1 MKKTLSD
8 KIAEHTSY
16 GMILITVAFFVT
28 QVYSRIYT
36 THDGNL
42 MIAFIIL
49 GSFLCGKEYGI
60 ITGVILSLFVLFMR
74 YNSHLEGFNIQNR
87 CNFAERYAKGAQN
100 KLTQLENE
108 MKVLKAYDL
117 SNPKDE
123 KSFQEYATTKSIL
136 PYKGATG
143 LIPSAK
149 DGWRVDWRSSIG
161 QCSLQLG
168 RGIPKGAIY
177 RSVPN
182 PYKDR
187 NAYKTG
193 GSDADYKKYLKS
205 GQYTWSKSPSSWGDQ
220 TKKLPTQAEF
230 KVFDQAKKPWFDPY
244 NFVSPGYLRNLDR
257 LSSIGGLMKAHAELL
272 GQLWTVKAYCPTGN
286 VWWNLRTD
294 RSANRKEKAI
304 FALQHEIDTFRKR
317 RNFFLAY
324 YSQLLPKCT
333 SGMSPRQ
340 KEVYELSKKIRN
352 LNWEDS
358 SDGNRHKKA
367 TQILTAAGD
376 NNDNVTSAKI
386 AYDRLIEEYKKEK
399 MAVIGKI
406 EELAEMAATLP
417 FPFSNSKEAADSR
430 RKLVLSTGT
439 LIGAKNKFNEH
450 IKRAYQAEV
459 DQFKE
464 EQEKRKKAGQDM
476 KALQAEIEK
485 DQKALDE
492 RKKDIARKVKEAEKN
507 AAKIV
512 DDALKKIEQD
522 KKDWEALKEREKSEI
537 EAERK
542 KILEAANLDVEKLKK
557 EWDETKAKLR
567 TDAMAKADEEAAR
580 LLANAAEKAGGIT
593 DKAKQD
599 ADALKAQAGEAA
611 SRIKDEAD
619 AIAEGITREAE
630 AQALNAKARDD
641 ATRARLEKYEIELK
655 SERERAES
663 AEKMAQEQRLRL
675 EREIRNAKNAQL
687 KTSQAGINIREEL
700 AREREQ
706 RAAAENTIFAERQR
720 AQALKEAEVARCA
733 RNKAKMEA
741 RQRRADRV
749 RKQREQERLEAERR
763 KKEAEEAERRRL
775 METKS
780 IRMREL
786 AQQRANK
793 LRMMKINLANQAN
806 LEKEEDYMNQ
816 VTASS
821 GLLSGLGS
829 FTNGGLDPATG
840 AAQLGPDGL
849 PVNFGLDDIY
859 RNRSQNEYLD
869 TGPNDSL
876 YVNRTTLGGY
886 VGPIN
891 YELYSSAPLQAAPVS
906 FEDSIVTDGPSGMAQ
921 NSGPGEIIKKPF

>member
-87 CNFAERYAKGAQN
+87 CNFAERYAKGAQT

-108 MKVLKAYDL
+108 MKVLKGYDL
-117 SNPKDE
+117 SNAKDE

-143 LIPSAK
+143 LIPSAN

-168 RGIPKGAIY
+168 RGIPKGGA
-177 RSVPN
+177 PN

-193 GSDADYKKYLKS
+193 GSKADLEKYLKS
-205 GQYTWSKSPSSWGDQ
+205 GQYRWRKQSNSWGNPNN
-220 TKKLPTQAEF
+220 TPKQADF
-230 KVFDQAKKPWFDPY
+230 KIYDQAKNPWFDPY
-244 NFVSPGYLRNLDR
+244 NFVSAGYLRHYG
-257 LSSIGGLMKAHAELL
+257 SVIGKSHAELL

-294 RSANRKEKAI
+294 QSANRKEKAI

-324 YSQLLPKCT
+324 YSQLLSKCT
-333 SGMSPRQ
+333 AGMSAEQ

-352 LNWEDS
+352 LRWEDS

-367 TQILTAAGD
+367 TQVLNAAGA
-376 NNDNVTSAKI
+376 NKDNVTSAKV
-386 AYDRLIEEYKKEK
+386 AYDRLIEEYKEEK
-399 MAVIGKI
+399 KAVVGQI
-406 EELAEMAATLP
+406 ERLAEMAATLP

-450 IKRAYQAEV
+450 IKRAYQDEV
-459 DQFKE
+459 KLFKE

-492 RKKDIARKVKEAEKN
+492 RKKDIERKVKEAEKN

-641 ATRARLEKYEIELK
+641 ATRARLDKYEIELK

-906 FEDSIVTDGPSGMAQ
+906 FEDSIVTDGPSGMVH
-921 NSGPGEIIKKPF
+921 NSGPSEIIKKPF

>member
-16 GMILITVAFFVT
+16 GMIVITVAFFVT

-60 ITGVILSLFVLFMR
+60 ITGVILSIFVLFMR
-74 YNSHLEGFNIQNR
+74 YNSYLEGFNIQNR
-87 CNFAERYAKGAQN
+87 CNFAERYAKAAQT

-108 MKVLKAYDL
+108 MKVLKGYDL

-136 PYKGATG
+136 PYKGRISATG
-143 LIPSAK
+143 LVPAAR

-168 RGIPKGAIY
+168 RGIPKGAQL
-177 RSVPN
+177 RAVPN
-182 PYKDR
+182 PHKDR

-193 GSDADYKKYLKS
+193 GSDADLKKYLDSDLYSWDKKS
-205 GQYTWSKSPSSWGDQ
+205 SSWGD
-220 TKKLPTQAEF
+220 KKNKTPTQAEF
-230 KVFDQAKKPWFDPY
+230 KIFDQAKNPWFDPY
-244 NFVSPGYLRNLDR
+244 NFVSPGYLRKLDR
-257 LSSIGGLMKAHAELL
+257 GIGSSTMMKAHAELL
-272 GQLWTVKAYCPTGN
+272 GQLWSVKAYCPTGN

-324 YSQLLPKCT
+324 YSQLLSKCT
-333 SGMSPRQ
+333 AGMSAGQ

-352 LNWEDS
+352 LKWEDS

-367 TQILTAAGD
+367 TQVLNAAGA
-376 NNDNVTSAKI
+376 NKDNVTAAKV
-386 AYDRLIEEYKKEK
+386 AYDRLIEEYKEEK
-399 MAVIGKI
+399 KAVVGQI
-406 EELAEMAATLP
+406 ERLAEMAATLP

-439 LIGAKNKFNEH
+439 LIGAKNKFNNH
-450 IKRAYQAEV
+450 IKTAYQDEV
-459 DQFKE
+459 KQFKE

-476 KALQAEIEK
+476 KALQAEIDK
-485 DQKALDE
+485 DKKALEE
-492 RKKDIARKVKEAEKN
+492 RQKDIERKVKEAEKN

-522 KKDWEALKEREKSEI
+522 RKDWEALKEREKSEI

-542 KILEAANLDVEKLKK
+542 KILEAANLDVEKMKK
-557 EWDETKAKLR
+557 EWEETKSKLR

-580 LLANAAEKAGGIT
+580 LLANAAEKAGGIQS
-593 DKAKQD
+593 KAEKD
-599 ADALKAQAGEAA
+599 AAALRAQAGEQA
-611 SRIKDEAD
+611 SQMKDEAD
-619 AIAEGITREAE
+619 AAARAIRREAE
-630 AQALNAKARDD
+630 AQSLNAKARDD
-641 ATRARLEKYEIELK
+641 ATRARLDKYEIELK
-655 SERERAES
+655 AERERAEA
-663 AEKMAQEQRLRL
+663 AEIMAQEQRLRL
-675 EREIRNAKNAQL
+675 EKEIRNAKNAQAR
-687 KTSQAGINIREEL
+687 TSQAGINIREEL

-706 RAAAENTIFAERQR
+706 RAAAEDAIFAERTR

-775 METKS
+775 METKAV
-780 IRMREL
+780 RMREL
-786 AQQRANK
+786 AQERANK
-793 LRMMKINLANQAN
+793 LRQMKLSLANQAN
-806 LEKEEDYMNQ
+806 LEREQDYMNQ
-816 VTASS
+816 VSTTS
-821 GLLSGLGS
+821 GLMSGLGS
-829 FTNGGLDPATG
+829 SNNRGFNPATV
-840 AAQLGPDGL
+840 ASQLGPDGL
-849 PVNFGLDDIY
+849 PIQFGLDDVY
-859 RNRSQNEYLD
+859 RGRSQNEYLNV
-869 TGPNDSL
+869 GPNDSL
-876 YVNRTTLGGY
+876 YVDRTTLGGY
-886 VGPIN
+886 VGPLN
-891 YELYSSAPLQAAPVS
+891 YELYSSAPLQAAP
-906 FEDSIVTDGPSGMAQ
+906 SGMVH
-921 NSGPGEIIKKPF
+921 NSGPSEIIKKPF